1 MMNQATDQSMPT
13 CPSPLAT
20 PQGAGDIAIRVSNL
34 SKCYQIYNAPRDRLK
49 QFVVPRLQRMAG
61 QTPRQY
67 FREFW
72 ALKDI
77 SFEVKKGETVGIIGR
92 NGSGKSTLLQM
103 ICGTLNP
110 TSGAIQTNGRIAALL
125 ELGSG
130 FNPEFTGRENVYMN
144 AALLGL
150 GQEEIDARFDDIAA
164 FADIGNFIEQPV
176 KTYSSGMFVRLAFA
190 VSIISEPD
198 IMIVDEALAVGDMNF
213 QAKCMTAL
221 TRIQESGS
229 TILFVSHDVGAV
241 KSLCSRGLYLEHG
254 MVQAIGKAPDVAEQY
269 IRTMRE
275 EMNAEI
281 RRFSRA
287 SPGFVAEHKKIEE
300 GAVQTSE
307 KDSVVL
313 KRSDEFDKRV
323 AAFRY
328 GSGGARI
335 TYVELLNMS
344 NEPIQLMEFNQE
356 VKIRIHVELSSEQ
369 SISVNFNIC
378 DDKKVNLT
386 GCGFAQVEQEFLT
399 TEIGEQY
406 LVEYILRLPLQE
418 GSYSLRAQITS
429 PIVRGETAEF
439 VDVIENAVV
448 FQMERWKRVRIWS
461 KIHLFPTLN
470 LKRLPENVN

>member
-1 MMNQATDQSMPT
+1 MS
-13 CPSPLAT
+13 SE
-20 PQGAGDIAIRVSNL
+20 IAICVQNL
-34 SKCYQIYNAPRDRLK
+34 SKCYQIYDTPRDRLK
-49 QFVVPRLQRMAG
+49 QFVLPRLRRMMG
-61 QTPRQY
+61 KSPKQY
-67 FREFW
+67 FGEFW

-77 SFEVKKGETVGIIGR
+77 SFEIQKGETVGIIGR

-110 TSGAIQTNGRIAALL
+110 TSGTIQTNGRIAALL

-164 FADIGNFIEQPV
+164 FADIGNFIDQPV

-190 VSIISEPD
+190 VNIISEPD

-254 MVQAIGKAPDVAEQY
+254 MVKAIGKAPEVAEQY

-281 RRFSRA
+281 SRFSRV
-287 SPGFVAEHKKIEE
+287 SPNKIEE
-300 GAVQTSE
+300 GAVQTLE
-307 KDSVVL
+307 KSSAVL

-344 NEPIQLMEFNQE
+344 NEQIQLVEFNQE
-356 VKIRIHVELSSEQ
+356 VKIRIHVESSSEQ

-386 GCGFAQVEQEFLT
+386 GCGFTQVEQEFLT
-399 TEIGEQY
+399 TEIGGQY
-406 LVEYILRLPLQE
+406 LVEYTLRLPLQE
-418 GSYSLRAQITS
+418 GSYSLRTQITS
-429 PIVRGETAEF
+429 PAVRGETAEF
-439 VDVIENAVV
+439 VDVIEDAVV
-448 FQMERWKRVRIWS
+448 FQMERWKKTRIWS
-461 KIHLFPTLN
+461 KIHLFPEM
-470 LKRLPENVN
+470 KIRKVISNV